1 MTESLSDQH
10 ILIVDD
16 DPVIRELLLD
26 YLSTNNCPAKTAE
39 DGFAALELL
48 KRDDFTIV
56 ITDLMMPGM
65 DGIELIHTIKKR
77 WDDIDIIAVTGF
89 KQDFSYTDVIQA
101 GASDFIAKPFNL
113 NELEAKI
120 NRIIRERRLREMLKQ
135 LSIKDG
141 LTDLYNRRF
150 FEERIQE
157 EVIRS
162 QRQGYPLYLMI
173 IDLDRFKRV
182 NDEEGHQEGDRILV
196 TLADVL
202 KKSTRQHVDIPCRY
216 GGDEFAIIVPQA
228 TEKQVMAIAQR
239 MKKKYMDTDRR
250 GTTLSIGIASM
261 NDRIDEDHT
270 AKAHRLIKMAD
281 NAMYNSKKTGGD
293 KITIYD

>member
-1 MTESLSDQH
+1 MTESLSDQN

-26 YLSTNNCPAKTAE
+26 YLSTNNCPSKTAE
-39 DGFAALELL
+39 NGFAALELL
-48 KRDDFTIV
+48 EKEEFTIV
-56 ITDLMMPGM
+56 VTDLMMPRM
-65 DGIELIHTIKKR
+65 DGMELIQAIKKR
-77 WDDIDIIAVTGF
+77 WHDIDIIAVTGF

-120 NRIIRERRLREMLKQ
+120 KRIIRERKLREMLTQ
-135 LSIKDG
+135 LSIKDA

-150 FEERIQE
+150 FEERLKE
-157 EVIRS
+157 EVNRS

-173 IDLDRFKRV
+173 IDLDKFKRV
-182 NDEEGHQEGDRILV
+182 NDEEGHPEGDRILI

-202 KKSTRQHVDIPCRY
+202 KKSTRHHVDIPCRY
-216 GGDEFAIIVPQA
+216 GGDEFAVIVPQA
-228 TEKQVMAIAQR
+228 TEKQVMAIAHR
-239 MKKKYMDTDRR
+239 MKKKYMETHRL

-261 NDRIDEDHT
+261 DKGMDEDNDT
-270 AKAHRLIKMAD
+270 KTHRLIKQAD
-281 NAMYNSKKTGGD
+281 DAMYKSKKTGGD
-293 KITIYD
+293 RITIYS